1 MSITIP
7 AISFNQRRTQ
17 MYIAA
22 VPVDFLA
29 RFDVDRWDPK
39 NVMGTRGYQR
49 NPEEKRV
56 RSIAKY
62 FERPDSIMPVP
73 GLLNVR
79 EKGRIQFKNGKITIP
94 DGTNV

>member
-1 MSITIP
+1 
-7 AISFNQRRTQ
+7 

-29 RFDVDRWDPK
+29 RFSVDRWDPK

-56 RSIAKY
+56 KAIAKY
-62 FERPDSIMPVP
+62 FERADSIMPVA

-79 EKGRIQFKNGKITIP
+79 DLPPVPGPINTRPTGDSP
-94 DGTNV
+94 HA